1 MDWTDFFSAIALLLI
16 IEGLLP
22 FFNPGGW
29 KNVLL
34 KVLQMDDKQLRFLGL
49 SSMVIGILI
58 LNWVR

>member
-1 MDWTDFFSAIALLLI
+1 MAWTDLLSAIALLLI
-16 IEGLLP
+16 VEGLLP
-22 FFNPGGW
+22 FFNPSGW

-49 SSMVIGILI
+49 TSMVIGILI

>member
-1 MDWTDFFSAIALLLI
+1 MAWTDLLSAIALLLI

-22 FFNPGGW
+22 FFNPSGW

-49 SSMVIGILI
+49 TSMVIGILI